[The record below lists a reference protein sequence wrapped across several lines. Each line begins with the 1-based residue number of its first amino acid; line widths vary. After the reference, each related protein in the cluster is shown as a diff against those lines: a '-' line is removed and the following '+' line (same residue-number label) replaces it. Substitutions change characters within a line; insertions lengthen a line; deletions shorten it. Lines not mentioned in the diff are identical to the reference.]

1 MDPNQCD
8 KNASCTNNNGSYDCT
23 CMQGF
28 TGDGKTC
35 QGKPFV
41 SKRLSRHVSIF
52 APVSTLHRTTIDIN
66 IIFYLT
72 LDIDECSADPN
83 PCDQNAACTNSDGS
97 YNCTCKQGFIGN
109 GATCNGK

>member
-1 MDPNQCD
+1 MDPNPCD
-8 KNASCTNNNGSYDCT
+8 ENASCTNNNGSYDCT
-23 CMQGF
+23 CKQGF

-52 APVSTLHRTTIDIN
+52 ASSHNDRHKYC
-66 IIFYLT
+66 FYLT

-83 PCDQNAACTNSDGS
+83 LCDQNAACTNSDGS